1 MQTLTLSSK
10 NQITIPVSFSK
21 ILGLKKGQRIL
32 IEKKNQSLILTPY
45 KTILERLSGRIKVKK
60 EIKNMNEIISKA
72 KKNHFSKKVDGQ

>member
-60 EIKNMNEIISKA
+60 EITNMNKVISEA
-72 KKNHFSKKVDGQ
+72 KKNHFLKKVDGQ